1 MQDTAARKGTS
12 VTIPGSAAVVLHPE
26 EPVVLHPEEAV
37 VLHAEEA
44 AVVLHLHPEEAQQ
57 ATTVPFVRCSFATL
71 GKSVHSQVTSTQQR
85 EKLKQLSKTRDGQFL
100 ELKP

>member
-1 MQDTAARKGTS
+1 M
-12 VTIPGSAAVVLHPE
+12 TIPGSAAVVLHPE
-26 EPVVLHPEEAV
+26 DQEAVVLHPEEA
-37 VLHAEEA
+37 L
-44 AVVLHLHPEEAQQ
+44 LHPEEAQQ